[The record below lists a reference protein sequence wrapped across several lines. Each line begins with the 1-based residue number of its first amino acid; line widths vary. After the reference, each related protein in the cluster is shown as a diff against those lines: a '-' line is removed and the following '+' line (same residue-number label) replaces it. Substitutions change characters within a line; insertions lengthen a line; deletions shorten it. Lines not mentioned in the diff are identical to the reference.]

1 VLLQIS
7 FADSLS
13 SYPCS
18 TGRSYKSEK
27 TSEKQE
33 CPLTFEYYDVI
44 FGCNKTHYQGD
55 SIMAGYSGKLLRVNL
70 STGQVD
76 RKNLDM
82 ELALKF
88 IGGRGLATYY
98 ITQEV
103 GPQTDPFDAANKII
117 IATGPLTGSDAPTG
131 GRYMVVTKSPL
142 SGTIASSNSGGFW
155 GAELKRAG
163 FDMIIV
169 EGKSDKPCY
178 VHIKDDAVEIQ
189 NAEKYRGK
197 IVSETTEQLLK
208 QTGDAKA
215 RVLTIGP
222 AGENLSLLA
231 CVMNDKY
238 RAAGRSGVGA
248 VMGSKNLKAIVVRGT
263 GKLSPAREEE
273 TKKVLKNVR
282 KKIREN
288 DVTSKGLPTYG
299 TSVLVNLI
307 NQSGIYPTNNFQEA
321 YFETADKTSGETLA
335 EKYLVKNMA
344 CFHCPIACG
353 RYSKVGDVEGEGPEY
368 ETIWAYGASCGV
380 DDLEAI
386 IKANKLCNEY
396 GLDTISAGATIACAM
411 EMYEKGI
418 IGSEEIDGP
427 ALEFGSG
434 EAIVEWTRKMGAGEG
449 FGAKMAQGS
458 YRLAE
463 QYGAAE
469 LSMSVKK
476 LELPAYDPRGVQGHG
491 LQYATSNR
499 GGCHVRGYMIAPE
512 IVGLPEK
519 LDPLSVEGKAVWVK
533 IFQDLTAVIDSLGL
547 CLFTSFALGP
557 DDYKDLLNA
566 IVGQD
571 VSKEELLEAGERI
584 WNLERTFNLKAGVG
598 PEQDTLPR
606 RLLTEPIPKG
616 PCKGHIHRLG
626 ELLPE
631 YYRERDWNEQGL
643 PTKDKLAQLNLI

>member
-1 VLLQIS
+1 
-7 FADSLS
+7 
-13 SYPCS
+13 
-18 TGRSYKSEK
+18 
-27 TSEKQE
+27 
-33 CPLTFEYYDVI
+33 
-44 FGCNKTHYQGD
+44 
-55 SIMAGYSGKLLRVNL
+55 MAGYSGKFLRVNL
-70 STGQVD
+70 STGQID
-76 RKNLDM
+76 RENLDM

-103 GPQTDPFDAANKII
+103 EPDTEPFDSANKII
-117 IATGPLTGSDAPTG
+117 FATGPLTGSQAPTG

-142 SGTIASSNSGGFW
+142 SGTIACSNSGGFW

-163 FDMIIV
+163 YDLIIV

-178 VHIKDDAVEIQ
+178 IHINDNTVQIKD
-189 NAEKYRGK
+189 AEKYWGK
-197 IVSETTEQLLK
+197 LVSETTDLLLAET
-208 QTGDAKA
+208 QDPKA

-222 AGENLSLLA
+222 AGEKLALLA

-263 GKLSPAREEE
+263 GKLSPAREDE
-273 TKKVLKNVR
+273 TKTVLKNIR

-288 DVTSKGLPTYG
+288 EVTSKGLPTYG
-299 TSVLVNLI
+299 TSILVNLI
-307 NQSGIYPTNNFQEA
+307 NQSGIYPTNNFQQS

-344 CFHCPIACG
+344 CFGCPIACG
-353 RYSKVGDVEGEGPEY
+353 RYSKADDVEGEGPEY

-380 DDLEAI
+380 DDLPAI

-411 EMYEKGI
+411 ELYEKGI
-418 IGSEEIDGP
+418 IASEKIDGP
-427 ALEFGSG
+427 ELKFGSAK
-434 EAIVEWTRKMGAGEG
+434 AIVEWTRKMGAGEG
-449 FGAKMAQGS
+449 FGAKMALGS

-463 QYGAAE
+463 QYGVPE

-519 LDPLSVEGKAVWVK
+519 LDPLSIEGKAVWVK

-557 DDYKDLLNA
+557 DDYKDMFNA

-571 VSKEELLEAGERI
+571 LTKETLLEAGDRI
-584 WNLERTFNLKAGVG
+584 WNIERIFNLKSGIS

-606 RLLTEPIPKG
+606 RLLTEPIPNG
-616 PCKGHIHRLG
+616 PCKGHVHRLP

-631 YYRERDWNEQGL
+631 YYKERGWSENGL
-643 PTKDKLAQLNLI
+643 PTEPKLSQLSIA